1 LEWRDG
7 PGEAAPVGRFS
18 PDQGWPGGGS
28 NPCYVQQMVPV
39 SKESLDPPSDP
50 TVVVRSQT
58 RDHRPSVLGLTLDE
72 LVGVLAGWS
81 EPKFRATQIME
92 WVHRKRVTEWAQM
105 TNLSAA
111 LRQRLA
117 ETYTFRSLQ
126 AVRQQG
132 ARDTTRKFLFRLRD
146 GRFIESVVI
155 PANPAL
161 YGETADRHT
170 LCVSTQV
177 GCAMDCKFCASGLN
191 GLTRNLEAAEI
202 VEQVLQAEALT
213 GERMDNLV
221 FMGMGEP
228 LANYRN
234 LMTALTILN
243 APWGVGIGARHI
255 TVSTSGLVPQIRRLA
270 AEALPIRLAI
280 SLHGATDAVR
290 ERIMPVNRKYPLS
303 ELVPALEEY
312 VAAKRQ
318 IITLEYILI
327 DGVND
332 SLEDAVHLARLARR
346 LRAKINLIPY
356 NTVEG
361 LPWQRPSDE
370 RQDGFAHVLHNQGL
384 TATLRREKGH
394 DIEAA
399 CGQLRLQQEQEENTA
414 PSMAPGASR

>member
-1 LEWRDG
+1 MTSHSTEPSDR
-7 PGEAAPVGRFS
+7 PTAAGEAV
-18 PDQGWPGGGS
+18 
-28 NPCYVQQMVPV
+28 
-39 SKESLDPPSDP
+39 LPPAMTS
-50 TVVVRSQT
+50 
-58 RDHRPSVLGLTLDE
+58 RPRGILGMTLDGLRAE
-72 LVGVLAGWS
+72 LAAAG
-81 EPKFRATQIME
+81 EAPFRASQIME
-92 WVHRKRVTEWAQM
+92 WVHRKRATAWAQM
-105 TNLSAA
+105 TSLPAA
-111 LRQRLA
+111 LRHRLG
-117 ETYTFRSLQ
+117 ECYGLRSLQ
-126 AVRQQG
+126 VMRQQG
-132 ARDTTRKFLFRLRD
+132 ANDTTRKFLFRLHD

-177 GCAMDCKFCASGLN
+177 GCAMDCRFCASGLN
-191 GLTRNLEAAEI
+191 GLTRNLDAAEI
-202 VEQVLQAEALT
+202 VEQVVQAEALT

-243 APWGVGIGARHI
+243 APWGTGIGARHI
-255 TVSTSGLVPQIRRLA
+255 TLSTSGLVPQIRKLA
-270 AEALPIRLAI
+270 AEPLPVRLAI

-290 ERIMPVNRKYPLS
+290 ERIMPVNRKYPLA
-303 ELVPALEEY
+303 ELIPALEEY

-332 SLEDAVHLARLARR
+332 SPEDAVQLARLARR
-346 LRAKINLIPY
+346 LRAKVNLIPY

-361 LPWQRPSDE
+361 LPWVRPDE
-370 RQDGFAHVLHNQGL
+370 ETQDTFAAIVRQQGV

-399 CGQLRLQQEQEENTA
+399 CGQLRLREERELA
-414 PSMAPGASR
+414 EKP